1 MSLTNGFYGD
11 NVDVT
16 ETEKTLRKALDLG
29 VTLLNT
35 ADFYTSMTS
44 GATYE
49 NIKLIG
55 VCLLAFSAPTLS
67 PAADSCILYFVCW
80 PWTVQQVPRHSNG
93 IARAQQTCAV
103 VNCKFPDHFS
113 PCNRQG
119 LERLSP

>member
-1 MSLTNGFYGD
+1 MKGFGCMSLTSGFYGD

-55 VCLLAFSAPTLS
+55 VCLLAFSALNINLAANPYVLYSLS
-67 PAADSCILYFVCW
+67 VGHGQSCKSHDIK
-80 PWTVQQVPRHSNG
+80 
-93 IARAQQTCAV
+93 AV
-103 VNCKFPDHFS
+103 
-113 PCNRQG
+113 
-119 LERLSP
+119 LSSGTKD